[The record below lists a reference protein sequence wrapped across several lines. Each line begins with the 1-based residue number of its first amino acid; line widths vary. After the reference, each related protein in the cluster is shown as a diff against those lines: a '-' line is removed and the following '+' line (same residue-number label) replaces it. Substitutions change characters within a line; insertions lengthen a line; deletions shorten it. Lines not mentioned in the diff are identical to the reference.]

1 MDDEGDDTVLMDT
14 KRQEDDQREER
25 IELQLQLMIQ
35 RVFDV
40 EADEGNTDHL
50 ENKGKDDVHCR
61 LLDSA
66 EQCLED
72 QNKNQ
77 QQYLQDKGTWER

>member
-1 MDDEGDDTVLMDT
+1 MDDVDDDTVLRDT
-14 KRQEDDQREER
+14 KRQEDDQKEEKTR
-25 IELQLQLMIQ
+25 LQLQLMIQ

-40 EADEGNTDHL
+40 EADEGNTDRL
-50 ENKGKDDVHCR
+50 ENKGKDGVHCR
-61 LLDSA
+61 LLDSK

-77 QQYLQDKGTWER
+77 QEHLQDKDKWER

>member
-1 MDDEGDDTVLMDT
+1 MDDADDDTVLRDT
-14 KRQEDDQREER
+14 KRQEDDQKEEKTGP
-25 IELQLQLMIQ
+25 QLQLMIR

-50 ENKGKDDVHCR
+50 ENKGKDDVHYR
-61 LLDSA
+61 LLDSK
-66 EQCLED
+66 ELCLED

-77 QQYLQDKGTWER
+77 QEHLQDKDKWER